1 MARACSYPL
10 VTTTCPSPPMAL
22 SLPSSASR
30 STRSPSS
37 STPPPTSSYDPF
49 PFYFLCFDI
58 HMNQISHLS

>member
-1 MARACSYPL
+1 
-10 VTTTCPSPPMAL
+10 MAL